1 MHILRAE
8 LRSLDE
14 TAQAVD
20 LDQSRADIVA
30 LSFTDSDLNVLAKAW
45 ESLGSHPETASA
57 TQNLSLRLA
66 SLADLRHPYSVD
78 LYAEKVLAHARF
90 VIVRLLG
97 GLDYWRYGAE
107 EFFRIAKAKDIRL
120 LVVPGDPREDLRLDE
135 VSTADRKN
143 LRSVWSWF
151 QAGGVDN
158 AAQVLRFAL
167 SELGHPCKIVA
178 PREDSRLGVFARA
191 TRPAPADAPRALIL
205 FYRSAW
211 LAGDTEPYEA
221 LADALRA
228 ENFRVEALFATS
240 LKDAEVVENLRRRLA
255 ADPPDV
261 ILNATAFSA
270 RLDDGSSVFDACDAP
285 VFQVAVSLAN
295 EAQWRESSRG
305 LAPSDLAMNVA
316 LPEVDG
322 RLFAGAISFKAP
334 EPQIGGLEYAP
345 LLSRPNSENILHAAR
360 LASAWARL
368 RATPPQA
375 KKLAFVLSDYPGK
388 GGRAGYAVGLDT
400 FASVQNI
407 ATRLGAEG
415 FELGEISDG
424 AEIAKR
430 LTGPASEFFDVARYR
445 KFLADAPENFVAAIT
460 AQWGEPEQDPACAN
474 GRFGFAAT
482 KLGNS
487 VVALQ
492 PDRGRRDARKNE
504 YHDTALPPRH
514 AYVAFYLWLREILRV
529 HALVHVG
536 AHGTLEWLPGKAVAL
551 SENCAPRA
559 TLGALPV
566 IYPFIV
572 NNPGEAAQAKR
583 RTSAIA
589 LSHLTPPLVAAGA
602 HGAVQEI
609 EGLMDEF
616 SEAQTL
622 DARRARRLAELILQR
637 ANDTGLSHEAG
648 LDGDLSEEDAL
659 TRLDAWLCDLK
670 EMRVGDGLHIFGA
683 EADPEKLAQLAAL
696 SGDSAAALERLKQ
709 SPKAEMDALVAALA
723 GRRVAPGPGGAPAR
737 GRIDVLPTGKNLYAV
752 DPRSVPTRTAWELGQ
767 RAAQEFL
774 ARYAQ
779 DHGDWPK
786 NVVFDLWGS
795 AAVRTG
801 GEDLAQAFALIGAR
815 PLWDHVSNR
824 VSGFEVLEIAALGRP
839 RVDVTVRISGL
850 FRDIFPEQI
859 ALYDSAV
866 KAISA
871 RNDEGDDNPLA
882 QAAKRENSHA
892 RVFGAAPG
900 AYGTGVVRRALSENF
915 ETRENL
921 GAAYLE
927 ATGYAYEGA
936 TARATDEFRQ
946 RVKTSNAFVHVQDM
960 PGQDVLDSD
969 AFADHEGGFAAAAEA
984 SGAKTSLYHLD
995 ATNPEKFVARTL
1007 AEELARTL
1015 RARAA
1020 NPRWLEGQMRHGFR
1034 GAAEIAESVDNL
1046 FAFAATTNAVAD
1058 RHFDLLFD
1066 ATCGDEKVRNFL
1078 VEANPQAANA
1088 IAERFSSAL
1097 QRGFWRTRRNSV
1109 APWLSELRELSAA
1122 RLNRSE
1128 TDEL

>member
-45 ESLGSHPETASA
+45 DALGAEPGMAG
-57 TQNLSLRLA
+57 LSLRLA

-78 LYAEKVLAHARF
+78 LYAEKVLAHARV

-97 GLDYWRYGAE
+97 GLDYWRYGVDE
-107 EFFRIAKAKDIRL
+107 CCRIARANGARL
-120 LVVPGDPREDLRLDE
+120 VVVPGDPREDLRLDE
-135 VSTADRKN
+135 VSTVGQGE
-143 LRSVWSWF
+143 LRRVWRWF

-158 AAQVLRFAL
+158 ATQILRYAL
-167 SELGHPCKIVA
+167 SELGHPQTLLE
-178 PREDSRLGVFARA
+178 PREEARLGVFPRA
-191 TRPAPADAPRALIL
+191 CRLAPAEAPSAKIL

-221 LADALRA
+221 LADALGKQG
-228 ENFRVEALFATS
+228 FRVEALFAAS
-240 LKDAEVVENLRRRLA
+240 LKDPEVVEDLRRLLR

-270 RLDDGSSVFDACDAP
+270 RLDDGGSVFDACDAP
-285 VFQVAVSLAN
+285 VLQVAVSLAN
-295 EAQWRESSRG
+295 EAQWRDSSRG

-322 RLFAGAISFKAP
+322 RLFAAAISFKAA
-334 EPQIGGLEYAP
+334 EPPIRSLEYAP
-345 LLSRPNSENILHAAR
+345 LLSRPNAENILFAAQ
-360 LASAWARL
+360 LAAAWARL
-368 RATPPQA
+368 RRTPARA

-400 FASVQNI
+400 FASVEKI
-407 ATRLGAEG
+407 AERLADEG
-415 FELGEISDG
+415 FALGEILPG
-424 AEIAKR
+424 AEIATR
-430 LTGPASEFFDVARYR
+430 LTGPACEFFDLARYR
-445 KFLADAPENFVAAIT
+445 ALLAEAPDEFVAAIN
-460 AQWGEPEQDPACAN
+460 ARWGAPEDDPACEN
-474 GRFGFAAT
+474 GRFGFAA
-482 KLGNS
+482 LRFGDS

-492 PDRGRRDARKNE
+492 PDRGVRDARKDE
-504 YHDTALPPRH
+504 YHDVALPPRH
-514 AYVAFYLWLREILRV
+514 AYVAFYMWLRETIGV
-529 HALVHVG
+529 SALVHVG

-551 SENCAPRA
+551 SQTCAPRA

-583 RTSAIA
+583 RTSALA

-602 HGAVQEI
+602 HGAVQDV
-609 EGLMDEF
+609 EGLMDEYA
-616 SEAQTL
+616 EAQSL
-622 DARRARRLAELILQR
+622 DGRRARRLAELILER
-637 ANDTGLSHEAG
+637 ARDTGLAEEAG
-648 LDGDLSEEDAL
+648 LNEGLSEEEAL

-670 EMRVGDGLHIFGA
+670 EMRVGDGLHVFGVAA
-683 EADPEKLAQLAAL
+683 EPERLAELAAL
-696 SGDSAAALERLKQ
+696 SGDSAQALELLQKC
-709 SPKAEMDALVAALA
+709 PGAEMEALVAALA

-737 GRIDVLPTGKNLYAV
+737 GRIDVLPTGRNLYAV

-767 RAAQEFL
+767 RAADAFL
-774 ARYAQ
+774 ARYVQ
-779 DHGDWPK
+779 DHGEWPET
-786 NVVFDLWGS
+786 VVFDLWGS

-801 GEDLAQAFALIGAR
+801 GEDLAQAMALLGAR
-815 PLWDHVSNR
+815 PTWDFASNR
-824 VSGFEVLEIAALGRP
+824 VSGFEVLEIATLGRP
-839 RVDVTVRISGL
+839 RVDVTLRISGL

-859 ALYDSAV
+859 ALFDAAV
-866 KAISA
+866 QAVSA
-871 RNDEGDDNPLA
+871 RDEEGEDNPLA
-882 QAAKRENSHA
+882 RAVRREGSRA

-900 AYGTGVVRRALSENF
+900 VYGAGVARRALSLE

-927 ATGYAYEGA
+927 ATGYAYDGA
-936 TARATDEFRQ
+936 QARQTTEFGA
-946 RVKTSNAFVHVQDM
+946 RVAASDAFVHVQDL

-969 AFADHEGGFAAAAEA
+969 VFADHEGGFAAAAE
-984 SGAKTSLYHLD
+984 SVGANPSLYHLD
-995 ATNPEKFVARTL
+995 ATNPQSPKARTL
-1007 AEELARTL
+1007 AEEISKTL

-1020 NPRWLEGQMRHGFR
+1020 NPRWIEGQMRHGFR

-1046 FAFAATTNAVAD
+1046 FAFAATTGLVAD

-1066 ATCGDEKVRNFL
+1066 AVCDQPTVRDFL
-1078 VEANPQAANA
+1078 VDANPQAARS
-1088 IAERFSSAL
+1088 IAERFESAL
-1097 QRGFWRTRRNSV
+1097 ARGFWRTRRNSV
-1109 APWLSELRELSAA
+1109 GSSLSEMQDLVAA
-1122 RLNRSE
+1122 RLSE
-1128 TDEL
+1128 PNQR